1 MNKKHISLL
10 GIFLLYIS
18 VAVAQKKPCN
28 YRLDLNITQNDKP
41 VINAEV
47 FLEKEHRL
55 EHSNELGQVH
65 FEKIC
70 DSVVE
75 IEIQAQN
82 VHEHY
87 QLNIAKPIPYAI
99 VLTTAINQNSVII
112 RVPNEQPHVNVN
124 IESKSIQSFAAAIQ
138 NLPNVQF
145 ISTGRT
151 ISKPMLQGMIGLRVP
166 ILMDGMRLQG
176 QSWGL
181 DHSPELGA
189 TGTEKITLMRGVD
202 AIVEASD
209 AWGGVVSVENQH
221 SFQKHEVDVK
231 QRLSYQTN
239 GGVMQVNGIL
249 QSGQSPSK
257 KIEKNSGKSNG
268 TYIKYLAQV
277 SRDYATPLG
286 ILANTASQELMFAA
300 GQTIHMKPGSLRIH
314 GGFYQFISGIYL
326 GSHIGN
332 LTDLQQAINSEKPL
346 RTTENSR
353 YQIEKPRQETQQ
365 IHLQSEWNAH
375 ALNGLKVQFN
385 YQQNL
390 RQEYDPH
397 RNTSVN
403 FPQLD
408 VFQQSTSLKFE
419 KPQSFEYF
427 NLKNGIQFTYQN
439 QTFGGYYFIPEYQS
453 LQESVYSKIE
463 IKPNDHESRH
473 AFIWRLDLLQRNG
486 NHWFNTVKNQFNEDF
501 FGFSGGYSWTWKL
514 AQIDVL
520 QIWRAPGLNELYSKG
535 VHHGSASYEQGNPNL
550 KPESGQKINFSIEI
564 PIFPKHIRSTYTSKL
579 GGFCKINFN
588 GFSQLSQN
596 FIHLFPLPQ
605 PILTVRGAFPA
616 FEYKQLP
623 TFYAGAEMNLE
634 ASWMF
639 KNNRKIQLVS
649 KANLLYATILSN
661 NHYPPLIP
669 CPTLTSTL
677 NYSWKEFAI
686 SISHKIQF
694 KQPFYTAQTDFSP
707 PPPTFQLWGMNLKFP
722 KFGKSKSFT
731 LILSTDNLM
740 NTVYR
745 DYLDRFRYFTPMP
758 GRNFGLQLIYHL
770 HHHNKHSDKQEI
782 TIDTIL

>member
-1 MNKKHISLL
+1 M
-10 GIFLLYIS
+10 GIFILYVS

-28 YRLDLNITQNDKP
+28 FRLDLNIIQNEKP

-55 EHSNELGQVH
+55 ELSNELGQVH

-87 QLNIAKPIPYAI
+87 QLNIAKPIPYEV
-99 VLTTAINQNSVII
+99 VLTSEIHQNSVII
-112 RVPNEQPHVNVN
+112 TISNPNDQQNLYSN
-124 IESKSIQSFAAAIQ
+124 MESKSIQSFAAAIQ

-176 QSWGL
+176 QSWGM

-189 TGTEKITLMRGVD
+189 TGTERISLIRGVD
-202 AIVEASD
+202 ALVEASD
-209 AWGGVVSVENQH
+209 AWGGVISVENQH
-221 SFQKHEVDVK
+221 SFQHHEVDVK

-239 GGVMQVNGIL
+239 GGVFQLNGIV
-249 QSGQSPSK
+249 QFGQSPSK

-277 SRDYATPLG
+277 SKDYTTPLG
-286 ILANTASQELMFAA
+286 ILANTASQELMLAA
-300 GQTIHMKPGSLRIH
+300 GQTIHLKPGSLKIH
-314 GGFYQFISGIYL
+314 GGFYQFASGIYL

-332 LTDLQQAINSEKPL
+332 LTDLQQSLKNEAPS
-346 RTTENSR
+346 RTVDVAR
-353 YQIEKPRQETQQ
+353 YQIEKPNQLTQQ
-365 IHLQSEWNAH
+365 IHFQSEWNSKSM
-375 ALNGLKVQFN
+375 NGLKVQFN

-397 RNTSVN
+397 RSSSVN

-408 VFQQSTSLKFE
+408 VFQQTTSLKFE
-419 KPQSFEYF
+419 KPMFFEHF

-453 LQESVYSKIE
+453 VQESFYSKIDINTNNYE
-463 IKPNDHESRH
+463 LRH
-473 AFIWRLDLLQRNG
+473 AFIWRLELIQRNG
-486 NHWFNTVKNQFNEDF
+486 NHWFNTFKNQFNEAYW
-501 FGFSGGYSWTWKL
+501 GFSGGYSWRWKL
-514 AQIDVL
+514 AQIDLL
-520 QIWRAPGLNELYSKG
+520 QIWRAPGVNELYSKG
-535 VHHGSASYEQGNPNL
+535 VHHGSASYEQGNPGL

-564 PIFPKHIRSTYTSKL
+564 PIYPENTRYTYRSNL

-605 PILTVRGAFPA
+605 PVLTVRGAFPA
-616 FEYKQLP
+616 FEYKQFP
-623 TFYAGAEMNLE
+623 TFYGGAELTLE
-634 ASWMF
+634 TSWLF
-639 KNNRKIQLVS
+639 KKSRKIKLIS
-649 KANLLYATILSN
+649 KGNLLYATILTY

-669 CPTLTSTL
+669 CPTLNSTL
-677 NYSWKEFAI
+677 DYSWKEFTIAI
-686 SISHKIQF
+686 SHRVQF
-694 KQPFYTAQTDFSP
+694 KQPFYTDKSDFSP
-707 PPPTFQLWGMNLKFP
+707 PPPTFQLWGLNFKTP
-722 KFGKSKSFT
+722 KFGKSKSFSMM
-731 LILSTDNLM
+731 LSLDNLM

-758 GRNFGLQLIYHL
+758 GRNFGVQLIYHL
-770 HHHNKHSDKQEI
+770 HHHNKHSDNKEI
-782 TIDTIL
+782 TIDEIQ